1 MTTSKGGQS
10 GGGKKGQRSRKTE
23 RRGPNAEQ
31 VKAEPVKAGPVKTEQ
46 VKAEPVKAEPVKA
59 EPVKAEQLQSAKPD
73 SRDEHQAGPTI
84 AQAEVQAEAAVS
96 EVAKPVEVLLS
107 GEVIPPDAPVG
118 GDRPAGVFPPTI
130 EAIAKA
136 YGDYA
141 RQSFQTNRSFV
152 ERLIGARSFEEAIG
166 VQAEF
171 AKQAY
176 ENFVAESLKL
186 CELYGELTR
195 QIFRPFGGLAAT
207 ITHVRPQVH

>member
-46 VKAEPVKAEPVKA
+46 VKA